1 MRAQRQVRRL
11 MEVTTMS
18 SHEERLTEFGIPVD
32 AVKGVVLEQLGAVQA
47 VQNSTVGRWV
57 QQNDAQIASYLQRH
71 PDVAGAVGR
80 MMSADAG
87 GAVEFLAMKMA
98 QESGRA
104 PARSG
109 LEGRS
114 GLLPMP
120 GEPFVSDPATS
131 PPADELA
138 AAFEDFQRTGSR
150 RAAERYAHAR
160 LRTVVSDEHLNS

>member
-1 MRAQRQVRRL
+1 

-80 MMSADAG
+80 MMGADAG
-87 GAVEFLAMKMA
+87 GAVEFLALKMQ
-98 QESGRA
+98 QEGRGA

-109 LEGRS
+109 FEGRA
-114 GLLPMP
+114 GMLPMP
-120 GEPFVSDPATS
+120 GEHFVSEQAS
-131 PPADELA
+131 PSAPPGEELQ
-138 AAFEDFQRTGSR
+138 AAFDGFQRSGSR

-160 LRTVVSDEHLNS
+160 LRGVISDDFLNS